1 MSWEIICGLI
11 TLVSFLIAVG
21 GVLVKLIRTLAMLE
35 SAVRE
40 LKEFIT
46 RQSGKNEYFYKEL
59 SRMDKQIASLEEK
72 IRFARCFDDISV

>member
-1 MSWEIICGLI
+1 MSWEILCGLI
-11 TLVSFLIAVG
+11 TLVTFFIAVG

-59 SRMDKQIASLEEK
+59 SRIDKQIASLEEK
-72 IRFARCFDDISV
+72 IRFTRCFDDISV

>member
-1 MSWEIICGLI
+1 MSWEMICGLI
-11 TLVSFLIAVG
+11 TLVSFFIAVG

-59 SRMDKQIASLEEK
+59 SRIDKQIASLEEK

>member
-1 MSWEIICGLI
+1 MTWEILCGLI
-11 TLVSFLIAVG
+11 TLITFFLAVG

-59 SRMDKQIASLEEK
+59 SRIDKQIASLEEK
-72 IRFARCFDDISV
+72 IRFVRCFDDISV